1 MILVLFLFEDHLF
14 EKKLLTSLNDIF
26 TAVFIALLIGEV
38 QLIKNNKRISCKHCK
53 SCVCANKDSCS
64 SGLND
69 SPGER
74 AKDTARLALT
84 TLLQHFR
91 IVTVLLSLHQ
101 WLDDAFF
108 NVR

>member
-1 MILVLFLFEDHLF
+1 
-14 EKKLLTSLNDIF
+14 
-26 TAVFIALLIGEV
+26 
-38 QLIKNNKRISCKHCK
+38 
-53 SCVCANKDSCS
+53 VCANKDSCR

-69 SPGER
+69 SHGKR

-84 TLLQHFR
+84 TLLQRFR

-101 WLDDAFF
+101 RLDDAFF